1 VSWIVQG
8 EEEWVRRIP
17 RGLRAGSQHDLAMV
31 VPRFGHVLPCQIVE
45 ENLFDDLV
53 GMMYQLGLSG

>member
-1 VSWIVQG
+1 
-8 EEEWVRRIP
+8 
-17 RGLRAGSQHDLAMV
+17 MV